1 MSAGL
6 YAALRAELSNLR
18 TALKALV
25 FRTDQ
30 LERRIEEAEQSGFDL
45 VLDEPSEAA
54 RETEARSGVTRS
66 PPTTVAT
73 EDTKGRVA
81 LAKELGQFLRR
92 CLSGR

>member
-1 MSAGL
+1 MPGLASFELASALKTLVSDPWVGAGL

-18 TALKALV
+18 TALQALV

-66 PPTTVAT
+66 
-73 EDTKGRVA
+73 
-81 LAKELGQFLRR
+81 
-92 CLSGR
+92 LSHNSCN